1 MKTLKEAKFA
11 PMEGPPLDKKSSN
24 IRLDLDIWKKAT
36 ETIADNKIIGKGP
49 DSLATLISDA
59 TRIYLSI
66 LPMVKKA
73 GLSQDDLGAI
83 VQESVRRYLADRKL
97 GVS

>member
-1 MKTLKEAKFA
+1 MLKEAKFA
-11 PMEGPPLDKKSSN
+11 PMEGNPLDKKSSN
-24 IRLDLDIWKKAT
+24 IRLDLDIWNKAT
-36 ETIADNKIIGKGP
+36 QTIAENKILGKGP

-59 TRIYLSI
+59 TRTYLLV

-83 VQESVRRYLADRKL
+83 VQEAVRRFLADRKL